1 MQLRGADVEQ
11 VIDVIKYEKR
21 KNLQKDEKRYLTKG
35 NGSGNID
42 KLSEM
47 LLQLQSFLKK
57 L

>member
-1 MQLRGADVEQ
+1 MQLRDADVEQ

-47 LLQLQSFLKK
+47 LL
-57 L
+57 